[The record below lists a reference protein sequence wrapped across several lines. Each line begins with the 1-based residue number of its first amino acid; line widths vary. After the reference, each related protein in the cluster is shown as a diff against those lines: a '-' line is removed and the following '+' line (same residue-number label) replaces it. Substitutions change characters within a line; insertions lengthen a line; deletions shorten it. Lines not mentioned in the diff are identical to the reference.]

1 MFDVVVVGKANI
13 DYLARGPQ
21 LPGPGEGVNGDAF
34 QEACGGKGA
43 NQAVGAARLGAKVA
57 LIARIGNDA
66 RGETVLAALRDASVD
81 AAQVTRD
88 PLVHTGV
95 ALCQVDAAGNK
106 QILSAA
112 GAN

>member
-43 NQAVGAARLGAKVA
+43 NQAVGAARLGAKGA
-57 LIARIGNDA
+57 LIARVGNDA
-66 RGETVLAALRDASVD
+66 RGETVLAARREASVD
-81 AAQVTRD
+81 ASQVTHD
-88 PLVHTGV
+88 PLGHSAGE
-95 ALCQVDAAGNK
+95 LCQRYS
-106 QILSAA
+106 Q
-112 GAN
+112 